1 MLDRDL
7 SAFLRCDSVIL
18 IRALSSL
25 LVCVLLLHCALVC
38 VLLLHCALVC
48 FSTPLLTPDLIVIIC
63 VRLEGLQSMEIPH
76 KGILL

>member
-25 LVCVLLLHCALVC
+25 LVC